1 MNGIEKIKE
10 KILSDARREAE
21 EVIRKAE
28 QEAAAIL
35 AQAEAEASGNLA
47 QSEAKAQAEAEI
59 LKKRISATASLED
72 RKQVLKTRQDMV
84 AKAFELA
91 LDKLGKLPEDQ
102 YRKMMEYYL
111 LQAVRDGEGQILV
124 NEADSK
130 NRLGPEFINGLNRL
144 LKEKGREAS
153 LSLAPSGEFLSS
165 KGGAVLRY
173 GDLEINCTLEIL
185 LNLEKNRLEADVA
198 AVLFKND

>member
-1 MNGIEKIKE
+1 MSGIEKIKE

-35 AQAEAEASGNLA
+35 AQAETEASGNLA
-47 QSEAKAQAEAEI
+47 QSEARAQAEAEI

-91 LDKLGKLPEDQ
+91 LDKLGKLPQDQ
-102 YRKMMEYYL
+102 YRKMMEHYIL
-111 LQAVRDGEGQILV
+111 KAVRDGEGQILV

-130 NRLGPEFINGLNRL
+130 DRLGPDFISGLNRL
-144 LKEKGREAS
+144 LKENGREAS
-153 LSLAPSGEFLSS
+153 LASSGEFLSS

-185 LNLEKNRLEADVA
+185 LNLEKSRLEADVA